1 MHSFCKPNK
10 LLFLGLIFLLSSNSF
25 AQNSEKYFG
34 NKTNATEAVEV
45 VKIIDPDNGPGTDYT
60 SLDDFAKYEQRDL
73 VAAGEIAVA
82 LCRSSGGTPDEPA
95 QFVDW
100 VTDEN
105 HYVKIVADVGHRAN
119 AQWDTTKYRILE
131 FTTINSECLDIEI
144 DNIVVDG
151 IQMRIYGSGRS
162 NDVIDPDAGDYYIFK
177 NCFLWMDLSSG
188 SGDGMDFKTDGEV
201 VNCIIKGPSSEGIN
215 VLEGA
220 FVKVINNTFIGW
232 EHAIKSEGTVLALNN
247 ISIGAFGEPYETD
260 DDGTF
265 TSDSDYNTSHQL
277 GKALVKFPRS
287 SNASPWYSGATPV
300 AQIFVDSTANDYHL
314 LANSIFS
321 GSGIGPTAD
330 NRIPIWDI
338 NLQRRSG
345 AATDLGADHGG
356 LLGYQYTVDV
366 TIIDSGQVTLNP
378 DDSLYYTGTPV
389 EISAIPDSAYRF
401 VGWSSNLSGFGNPDT
416 IVVDSNIAIT
426 ATFIRQFQLTSGTP
440 VNGSIS
446 FSPDTTGGGIYDSA
460 TVVTLTPI
468 ADSGFVFT
476 GWSGDLMSVANPDSI
491 QMDSNIYVQAHFDT
505 AYYLTVNA
513 SNGSVV
519 LDPPGGIYDSA
530 RVVSMTA
537 VPDSAYRF
545 TGWSGDLIS
554 IDNPDTVQLDTNIT
568 VTAHFLR
575 MFSLTSNTISG
586 GNITFSPDTTGGAIY
601 DSATVVTFSATPD
614 SGYRFVGWSGAIS
627 SDSTTDSVRVDSNTA
642 ITATFIPQYQLAAS
656 VVGSGSVSFSP
667 DTTGGAIYDSAT
679 VITLTAIPDSGQ
691 VFSGWSGDLLSSA
704 NPDSIQLDSNTTII
718 ATFQEYI
725 APTLNLKAFLEG
737 PYNNGAMDTTL
748 NSIGNLPL
756 AQPYNIAPW
765 NYSGSEVL
773 SAIPADMVDWVL
785 LELRSQTG
793 AESAIARRAA
803 LLNKSGQIVDT
814 TGLSPV
820 TFQGVDHG
828 AYYVVVFHR
837 NHLAVMSAAPL
848 SVTDSTALHDFSI
861 AQTQGFGIS
870 PMKTLAPAVFGMY
883 SGDSNGDG
891 SVDSTDKN
899 IYWRAENATLWNYNK
914 LSDYNLDGGI
924 DTADKNQFWMP
935 NNGTSTAVPD
945 SNLAAHPGTGNGK
958 QRAHSE
964 QQKINSNRL
973 NSASVKAGQQAA
985 SAKQRQNRQQS
996 NRDGSND

>member
-1 MHSFCKPNK
+1 MNSFYKFNR
-10 LLFLGLIFLLSSNSF
+10 LIFIGLMCVLSSNGW

-34 NKTNATEAVEV
+34 TKTNAKEAVEV

-60 SLDDFAKYEQRDL
+60 SLDDFAKNEKRDL

-82 LCRSSGGTPDEPA
+82 LCRSSGGSPDEPA

-105 HYVKIVADVGHRAN
+105 HYVKIVADVGHRAT

-201 VNCIIKGPSSEGIN
+201 VNCILKGPSSEGIN
-215 VLEGA
+215 VLNGA
-220 FVKVINNTFIGW
+220 SVKIINNTFIGW

-247 ISIGAFGEPYETD
+247 ISIGAFGEPYEA
-260 DDGTF
+260 DDGGTY
-265 TSDSDYNTSHQL
+265 TSDSDYNTSDQL
-277 GKALVKFPRS
+277 GKALVKFPRN

-300 AQIFVDSTANDYHL
+300 AQIFVDSTGNDYHL
-314 LANSIFS
+314 LSNSIFS
-321 GSGIGPTAD
+321 GSGVGPTAD
-330 NRIPIWDI
+330 NRIPERDI

-345 AATDLGADHGG
+345 ASTDLGADHGG

-366 TIIDSGQVTLNP
+366 TIIDSGQVILNP
-378 DDSLYYTGTPV
+378 DDSLYYTGTAV
-389 EISAIPDSAYRF
+389 GISAVPDSGYRF
-401 VGWSSNLSGFGNPDT
+401 VGWSSNLAGFGNPDT
-416 IVVDSNIAIT
+416 IIVDSNIAVT

-460 TVVTLTPI
+460 TVVTLIPI

-513 SNGSVV
+513 SNGSVA
-519 LDPPGGIYDSA
+519 LDPPGGVYDSA

-537 VPDSAYRF
+537 IPDSAYRF
-545 TGWSGDLIS
+545 NGWSGDLIS

-575 MFSLTSNTISG
+575 MFSLTGNVISG
-586 GNITFSPDTTGGAIY
+586 GNITFSPDTVGGAIY
-601 DSATVVTFSATPD
+601 DSATVVTLTATAD

-627 SDSTTDSVRVDSNTA
+627 SDSTTDSVRVDSNTV
-642 ITATFIPQYQLAAS
+642 ITATFIPQYQFIAN
-656 VVGSGSVSFSP
+656 VVGNGSITFNP
-667 DTTGGAIYDSAT
+667 DTTGGAIFDSAT
-679 VITLTAIPDSGQ
+679 VLTITAVPDSGH

-704 NPDSIQLDSNTTII
+704 NLDSIQLDSNTTII

-737 PYNNGAMDTTL
+737 PYDNGAMDTTL
-748 NSIGNLPL
+748 NSAGNLPL
-756 AQPYNIAPW
+756 AQPYGIAPW

-773 SAIPADMVDWVL
+773 SAIPVDMVDWVL
-785 LELRSQTG
+785 LELRTQTG

-803 LLNKSGQIVDT
+803 LLNTSGQIVDT

-870 PMKTLAPAVFGMY
+870 PMKTLAPSVFGMY

-899 IYWRAENATLWNYNK
+899 TYWRFENATLWNYNK

-924 DTADKNQFWMP
+924 DTADKNQFWRS
-935 NNGTSTAVPD
+935 NDGTSTAVPD
-945 SNLAAHPGTGNGK
+945 SSLPAHPGSDSDK
-958 QRAHSE
+958 Q
-964 QQKINSNRL
+964 KVNSNRA
-973 NSASVKAGQQAA
+973 NSGSAQAA
-985 SAKQRQNRQQS
+985 PSKQAQNRQRA
-996 NRDGSND
+996 NRDGFNE